1 MSRNRRMLSLVGALC
16 LLALVAAPQVV
27 HASMV
32 TRFSSGLSS
41 APSDITAGPGGNL
54 WFTEHS
60 RIGRITTSGAVT
72 EFPLAGDK
80 FPGGIVTRSDGNLW
94 FTRNDASTSPAGQI
108 ARMTPAGAVTDFSA
122 GISRSYLGDITAGP
136 DGNLWFT
143 ETSPY
148 RVARITPSGA
158 VTEFASGLTG
168 SPSHIT
174 AGPDGNLWFTERGGG
189 RIGRITPAGDVT
201 ELASTISGEP
211 VDIAAGPDG
220 NVWFTE
226 RTGRTGPGGLVGR
239 VTPAGVITEFPTRG
253 AGAGITTAVDGNLW
267 ITEHPAYEGET
278 GGNPGGGT
286 PPAGR
291 LARITPSGSVTEYC
305 DLPEHGIPQ
314 AIAAGPDGNLWFST
328 LEPGPYVGRVSP
340 ADSQAPLACTG
351 GAEYGSAY
359 VRVSGWASAEAGS
372 GTAHF
377 EYGTTSA
384 YGSSTPGQDVTGSSK
399 VYLEATLENLRPNS
413 TYHYRIVFRRAGSVT
428 YGDDQTV
435 QSDSGWY
442 GPEVYIVPA
451 RVTFDAHGAG
461 RVKLACTTDFGHCE
475 GRLTLTKRL
484 RVRVPRSRH
493 TRITT
498 IRLATTR
505 LSLTGGVTS
514 IRIVLNRRARRLLAD
529 APHRRLAVRAVATSR
544 FNIARRPL
552 TLIAAR

>member
-1 MSRNRRMLSLVGALC
+1 MLSFVGALC
-16 LLALVAAPQVV
+16 LLALGAAPQVV

-41 APSDITAGPGGNL
+41 APLDITAGPGGNL
-54 WFTEHS
+54 WFTERS

-80 FPGGIVTRSDGNLW
+80 FPGGIVTGSDGNLW

-122 GISRSYLGDITAGP
+122 GISRSYLGNITAGP

-148 RVARITPSGA
+148 RVARITPAGA

-168 SPSHIT
+168 PPGHIT
-174 AGPDGNLWFTERGGG
+174 AGPDGNLWFTERGG
-189 RIGRITPAGDVT
+189 RIGRITPAGNVT
-201 ELASTISGEP
+201 ELASTTSGEP

-226 RTGRTGPGGLVGR
+226 RSERSTGHAGLVGR
-239 VTPAGVITEFPTRG
+239 VTPAGVITEFPING
-253 AGAGITTAVDGNLW
+253 AGEGITTAADGNLW
-267 ITEHPAYEGET
+267 ITERPAFEGET
-278 GGNPGGGT
+278 GGGSVSGT

-291 LARITPSGSVTEYC
+291 LAKITPSGSVTEYC
-305 DLPEHGIPQ
+305 DLPEHGTPN
-314 AIAAGPDGNLWFST
+314 AIAAGPDGNLWFAANS
-328 LEPGPYVGRVSP
+328 ESRPFVGRVSP

-351 GAEYGSAY
+351 SAEYGAAY

-372 GTAHF
+372 GTVHF
-377 EYGTTSA
+377 EYGTTRA
-384 YGSSTPGQDVTGSSK
+384 YGSSTPGQDVTGSSQ
-399 VYLEATLENLRPNS
+399 VYLQATLENLRPNS
-413 TYHYRIVFRRAGSVT
+413 TYHYRIVFRRAGSVI
-428 YGDDQTV
+428 YGDDQTF
-435 QSDSGWY
+435 QSDNGWG

-461 RVKLACTTDFGHCE
+461 RVKLACTTDFGHCQ

-505 LSLTGGVTS
+505 LSLPGGVTS

-529 APHRRLAVRAVATSR
+529 APHQRLAVRAAATSR

-552 TLIAAR
+552 TLIAGR

>member
-1 MSRNRRMLSLVGALC
+1 
-16 LLALVAAPQVV
+16 
-27 HASMV
+27 MV

-41 APSDITAGPGGNL
+41 APGDITAGPGGNL
-54 WFTEHS
+54 WFTERS

-80 FPGGIVTRSDGNLW
+80 VAGPGIVTGPDGNLW
-94 FTRNDASTSPAGQI
+94 FTRNDATSPSPAGHI
-108 ARMTPAGAVTDFSA
+108 TRMTPAGAVTDFSA

-143 ETSPY
+143 ETSLD

-158 VTEFASGLTG
+158 VTEFASGLTA
-168 SPSHIT
+168 SPSQIT
-174 AGPDGNLWFTERGGG
+174 AGPDGNLWFTESWAGGG
-189 RIGRITPAGDVT
+189 RIGRITPAGNVT
-201 ELASTISGEP
+201 ELVPSGEP
-211 VDIAAGPDG
+211 LDIAAGPDG

-226 RTGRTGPGGLVGR
+226 RTNQGGSVGR
-239 VTPAGVITEFPTRG
+239 VTPAGVITEFHTSG
-253 AGAGITTAVDGNLW
+253 AGAGITTGADGNLW
-267 ITEHPAYEGET
+267 ITEQPLYEF
-278 GGNPGGGT
+278 GGNFGGGT
-286 PPAGR
+286 PPGGR
-291 LARITPSGSVTEYC
+291 LARITPLGSVTEYC
-305 DLPEHGIPQ
+305 DLPEHGIAY
-314 AIAAGPDGNLWFST
+314 AISAGSDGNLWFTAGSGSGT
-328 LEPGPYVGRVSP
+328 FVGRVSP

-351 GAEYGSAY
+351 GAVYGSGY

-372 GTAHF
+372 GTVHF

-399 VYLEATLENLRPNS
+399 VYREATLENLRPNS
-413 TYHYRIVFRRAGSVT
+413 TYHYRIVFRRAGSVS
-428 YGDDQTV
+428 YGDDQTFK
-435 QSDSGWY
+435 SDSGWG
-442 GPEVYIVPA
+442 GPEVHIATA

-461 RVKLACTTDFGHCE
+461 RVKLACTTDFGHCQ

-505 LSLTGGVTS
+505 LSLPGGVTS

-529 APHRRLAVRAVATSR
+529 APHQRLAVRAAATSR